1 MGTGMPVVNDVPG
14 SAVEWRSLFDGRR
27 VEEPTY
33 RGDVIGLLE
42 RFDERDCLFARMELE
57 SGSERYR
64 AYYQAHEEF
73 QPADDFLRALPPLGS
88 SAAPHD
94 RAALDSLFGS
104 AFIAGLPKEVASVGG
119 RPEAARLPTDPQVA
133 ALKVKALA
141 RYLGVDLV
149 GIGPLNP
156 AFRYSHVGRT
166 FYGQR
171 WGEEISLEH
180 HYAISLGIA
189 MDYDQLRRHA
199 PGFPV
204 LMESALAYARAAVI
218 AVELANYVRG
228 MGYSARA
235 HHLRDYQ
242 LLSVPVAV
250 DAGLGE
256 LGRSG
261 VLITREFGCSLRL
274 ATVTT
279 DLPMVLDRP
288 VDLGIQQFCR
298 DCKLCAM
305 ACPAGAVPKGDKIA
319 VRGVRRWKLS
329 AGRCYH
335 YWRQVGSDC
344 ALCLVAC
351 PWSRP
356 DRLTRPLRPT
366 HPDPILDPATLAME
380 SQVRASLPPWLR
392 KYLGDVNPSR

>member
-1 MGTGMPVVNDVPG
+1 MVSDAPW

-27 VEEPTY
+27 VGEPTY
-33 RGDVIGLLE
+33 RGDAIGPLE

-57 SGSERYR
+57 PGSERYR

-88 SAAPHD
+88 SAAPSD

-104 AFIAGLPKEVASVGG
+104 AFIAGLPKEAAAVGGRTVGG

-141 RYLGVDLV
+141 RYLGADLV

-180 HYAISLGIA
+180 PYAISLGIA
-189 MDYDQLRRHA
+189 MDYDRLRRHA

-204 LMESALAYARAAVI
+204 LMESALAYAGAAAI
-218 AVELANYVRG
+218 AVELANYLRG

-261 VLITREFGCSLRL
+261 VLITREFGSSLRL

-366 HPDPILDPATLAME
+366 HPDPILDPATMATV
-380 SQVRASLPPWLR
+380 SQVRASLPRWLR